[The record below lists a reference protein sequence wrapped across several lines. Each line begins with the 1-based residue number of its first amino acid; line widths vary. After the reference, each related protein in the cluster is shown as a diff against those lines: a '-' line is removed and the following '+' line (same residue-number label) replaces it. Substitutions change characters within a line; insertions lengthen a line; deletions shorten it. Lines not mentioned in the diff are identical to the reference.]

1 MMESS
6 EYWSG
11 VMTGVFG
18 FAGFTIVV
26 SLLAVWLLA
35 RNAPTVPDHW
45 DV

>member
-6 EYWSG
+6 EFWSG
-11 VMTGVFG
+11 VMAGVFG

-26 SLLAVWLLA
+26 SLGVMWLMI
-35 RNAPTVPDHW
+35 RNSPVVPDHW